1 MAQQVDML
9 RPKQVILSHHDDW
22 LPGLSVPTD
31 IEPIRAEIEQTVPGT
46 ELREIGYVESNV
58 IFG

>member
-1 MAQQVDML
+1 ML

-22 LPGLSVPTD
+22 LPGFSVPTN
-31 IEPIRAEIEQTVPGT
+31 IEPIRAEIERAVPGT

-58 IFG
+58 IFD